1 MSIFSRSNKY
11 LRIYF
16 GDRLL
21 LPALLRPLPFVAA
34 LLLCVIG
41 SANDKN
47 DKNNNKESG
56 AEVKFSARSELVMV
70 PVVVTDKSGAHI
82 NGLKKEDFTVL
93 ENGSERP
100 IATFE
105 EISSQPE
112 RLIRRPTPN
121 MFSND
126 VTSAGRS
133 TRRITLIVLDVLN
146 TPFLDQTYARNQLLK
161 YLSQSLDRREPTG
174 LFLLDRRGIHVVHD
188 FTSDPQVLI
197 AALHKVMGEPLQLAD
212 SQADLALSTGTT
224 NPIGSQTGGV
234 SGMTGA
240 PAVPTT
246 ALMSAVSAE
255 AAAFQPL
262 LQDTALNMAA
272 FQQRVAITY
281 TLDALQQVTQMLAGV
296 PGRKALIWAGG
307 GFPFSVSN
315 NTMGLAPAGRDTLND
330 VLPKYER
337 TWEMLNEAQ
346 IALYPIDVKGLQ
358 PNMPNAS
365 DDLSTNQNG
374 TDGFNNYV
382 RSASYTQLDTQSTFE
397 SFAAA
402 TGGRAYFN
410 SNDLVKGFR
419 DAVHDSEQYY
429 MVGYY
434 LDRSNTK
441 PGWRKLAVKVKRE
454 HVEVRA
460 RSGFFVTNATV
471 NPEITHDSDLA
482 AALKSPLDYTGL
494 SLDARW
500 DDVVAGKE
508 PGKKSVRF
516 IVNVEPDANLINT
529 NDNNHIALEFFA
541 VARTPTGE
549 PASQPSGKKYD
560 LHPKPDVLATIQ
572 QKGISY
578 RGAVELAPGE
588 YNVRIVV
595 RDSLSGRIGSV
606 AAPLKVD

>member
-1 MSIFSRSNKY
+1 MSISSRAIS
-11 LRIYF
+11 F
-16 GDRLL
+16 GS
-21 LPALLRPLPFVAA
+21 PLLRRLVFVAV
-34 LLLCVIG
+34 LLLCVTG

-47 DKNNNKESG
+47 NKESS
-56 AEVKFSARSELVMV
+56 AEVKFSAHTELVMV
-70 PVVVTDKSGAHI
+70 PVVVTDKSGAHV

-105 EISSQPE
+105 EIASQPE

-121 MFSND
+121 MFTND
-126 VTSAGRS
+126 VTSSGRS
-133 TRRITLIVLDVLN
+133 TRRITLIVLDALN

-161 YLSQSLDRREPTG
+161 YLSQSLDRHEPTG

-197 AALHKVMGEPLQLAD
+197 AALHKVMGEPLQGSD
-212 SQADLALSTGTT
+212 SPGDLALATGTT

-234 SGMTGA
+234 SGMAGS

-246 ALMSAVSAE
+246 ALMSAVSSE
-255 AAAFQPL
+255 AAAFQTL
-262 LQDTALNMAA
+262 VQDSALNFES

-281 TLDALQQVTQMLAGV
+281 TLDALQQVVRAVGGV

-307 GFPFSVSN
+307 GFPFSVSD
-315 NTMGLAPAGRDTLND
+315 NTMGLAPAGRDTLSD
-330 VLPKYER
+330 VLPMYEH
-337 TWEMLNEAQ
+337 TWELLNEAQ
-346 IALYPIDVKGLQ
+346 IALYPVDVKGLQ

-365 DDLSTNQNG
+365 DDLSTSPG
-374 TDGFNNYV
+374 TTGFNNYL
-382 RSASYTQLDTQSTFE
+382 RSTSYRQLDTQSTFE

-419 DAVHDSEQYY
+419 DAVQDSEQYY
-429 MVGYY
+429 MIGYY

-441 PGWRKLAVKVKRE
+441 TGWRKLAVKVKRD

-471 NPEITHDSDLA
+471 NPEINHDSDVA
-482 AALKSPLDYTGL
+482 TALKSPLDYTGM
-494 SLDARW
+494 SLAAHW
-500 DDVVAGKE
+500 DDVVAGKDA
-508 PGKKSVRF
+508 GKKSVRF
-516 IVNVEPDANLINT
+516 IVHVDPDPSLVDTAD
-529 NDNNHIALEFFA
+529 DNHVVLEF
-541 VARTPTGE
+541 VATATTPTGE
-549 PASQPSGKKYD
+549 KAGEPTGKKFD
-560 LHPKPDVLATIQ
+560 MHPKPDALATIRE
-572 QKGISY
+572 KGISY
-578 RGAVELAPGE
+578 RGALELAPGE

-595 RDSLSGRIGSV
+595 RDGLSGRIGSV

>member
-11 LRIYF
+11 LRISF
-16 GDRLL
+16 GTRLSRS
-21 LPALLRPLPFVAA
+21 LLRPLPFVAA

-47 DKNNNKESG
+47 DKNNNNNKDSS
-56 AEVKFSARSELVMV
+56 AEVKFSARAELVMV
-70 PVVVTDKSGAHI
+70 PVVVTDKSGVHI

-105 EISSQPE
+105 EVSSQPD
-112 RLIRRPTPN
+112 RLIRRPHPGEFT
-121 MFSND
+121 ND
-126 VTSAGRS
+126 VTSGGRS

-161 YLSQSLDRREPTG
+161 YLTQSLDRREPTG
-174 LFLLDRRGIHVVHD
+174 LFMLDRRGIHVVHD

-212 SQADLALSTGTT
+212 TQADLALSTGTT

-255 AAAFQPL
+255 AAAFQSMS
-262 LQDTALNMAA
+262 QDAALNMAA
-272 FQQRVAITY
+272 FEQRVAITY

-330 VLPKYER
+330 ILPKYER
-337 TWEMLNEAQ
+337 TWELLNEAQ

-365 DDLSTNQNG
+365 DDLSTTPG

-382 RSASYTQLDTQSTFE
+382 RSTDWRQLDTQSTFE

-471 NPEITHDSDLA
+471 NPEITHDTDLA

-500 DDVVAGKE
+500 DDVAPGKE
-508 PGKKSVRF
+508 PGKKSIRF
-516 IVNVEPDANLINT
+516 IVNVEPDANLFDT
-529 NDNNHIALEFFA
+529 NDNNHIALEFLA
-541 VARTPTGE
+541 VARSSTGD

-606 AAPLKVD
+606 AAPLKVE